1 MSDSFSISCRYV
13 EGVPAATDPAI
24 SATFAEVTIRVNG
37 DVITRLEDR
46 AGVKD
51 SIFVPVAPIALW
63 VLRSWPALFSERA
76 PASLTARGTPHDAL
90 ARAWDDLEAESDE
103 DAAVIE
109 RELEHW
115 ERTHALRMAGDGLVL
130 PDLLLRRTTD
140 GMHASWNRWEPR
152 EHTTFLAT
160 GAAALDVEGVV
171 SELRALVASVRQ
183 RIAEVPRSSSLAAW
197 IDELAPRA
205 SAELTE
211 AQVGVLADR
220 LGEPEAWFRAW
231 AAKAADLRR
240 AIVKEYSIPEDRSYD
255 PVLVDSPVAMA
266 FRSAFGR
273 LTEDDR
279 ARLRAIAKT
288 VRTLPVA
295 HELAQIRDHVV
306 YGHGEEPGA
315 ITLGRAYRRAGR
327 VRERFGAAGYF
338 DVEQLLLDLSVVV
351 KSVTLDDAQTD
362 GVALWSEDR
371 AIVLVNESSPRA
383 TTAWGRRSLF
393 AHELY
398 HLLCDVRAGAAFGE
412 ATGDAIHLPTEPF
425 ANAFAAE
432 LLAPKR
438 ELPVF
443 TPQLWTNVAA
453 ARAKV
458 AEVCDRFGVG
468 RELALRQL
476 QNRQNW
482 PEPLVVS
489 LLNDRP

>member
-1 MSDSFSISCRYV
+1 MSSAFSISCRYV
-13 EGVPAATDPAI
+13 EGVPATTDPAI
-24 SATFAEVTIRVNG
+24 SATFAEVTIRVKG

-76 PASLTARGTPHDAL
+76 PASLIARGTPHEAL
-90 ARAWDDLEAESDE
+90 ARAWGYLEAESDE
-103 DAAVIE
+103 DAAAIE
-109 RELEHW
+109 RELERW
-115 ERTHALRMAGDGLVL
+115 ERTHALRMVGDGLVL
-130 PDLLLRRTTD
+130 PDFLFRRTTY
-140 GMHASWNRWEPR
+140 GMHTSWSRWEPR
-152 EHTTFLAT
+152 EHTTFLSSGEAV
-160 GAAALDVEGVV
+160 LDVEGVV
-171 SELRALVASVRQ
+171 GELRALVASVRQ
-183 RIAEVPRSSSLAAW
+183 RIADVPRSSSIASW

-205 SAELTE
+205 CAELTE
-211 AQVGVLADR
+211 AQLGVLAER
-220 LGEPEAWFRAW
+220 LGEPEVWFRTW
-231 AAKAADLRR
+231 AAQAADLRR
-240 AIVKEYSIPEDRSYD
+240 AIVNEYSISEDRSYD

-279 ARLRAIAKT
+279 ARLRAIAKK
-288 VRTLPVA
+288 VRTLPIA
-295 HELAQIRDHVV
+295 HGLAQLRNHVV
-306 YGHGEEPGA
+306 YGEGPGP
-315 ITLGRAYRRAGR
+315 IGLGRAYRRAGR
-327 VRERFGAAGYF
+327 VREMLDVAGYL
-338 DVEQLLLDLSVVV
+338 DVEQHLLDLGVAIESF
-351 KSVTLDDAQTD
+351 TLDDAQTD

-371 AIVLVNESSPRA
+371 AIVLVNESSLRA

-438 ELPVF
+438 ELPLF
-443 TPQLWTNVAA
+443 TPHLWTNISA

-458 AEVCDRFGVG
+458 AEVCNRFGVG

-476 QNRQNW
+476 QNRQQW

-489 LLNDRP
+489 LLNEDA